1 MLSTRFS
8 AFSIRLLL
16 KKSRRHNTKSFPE
29 VARNLTI
36 LKKEDVNK
44 LHAMVPRG
52 LVHLRQQELIPRGNL
67 LKQAGGMKVRGQG
80 DQPRASRAL
89 EDGAQVRRFKL
100 ALGRLIQGP
109 TDIPFAP
116 KKKSH

>member
-16 KKSRRHNTKSFPE
+16 KKSRRQNIKSFPE
-29 VARNLTI
+29 VARNLSI
-36 LKKEDVNK
+36 LKKEDVK

-52 LVHLRQQELIPRGNL
+52 LVHLRQQELIPRRNL
-67 LKQAGGMKVRGQG
+67 LKQAGEKVRGRG
-80 DQPRASRAL
+80 NQPGASRAL
-89 EDGAQVRRFKL
+89 EDGAQVRRFNL

-109 TDIPFAP
+109 TDISFAP
-116 KKKSH
+116 KKKKSH